1 MVFELT
7 DGLAR
12 CPQKD
17 WRILT
22 ICISNLLI
30 GYYEGYLS
38 LIASK
43 PLCRFLKDKDLA
55 VGIRES
61 IALNHLANNNSYT
74 PSVLWH
80 IRVVLDSPD
89 VSKHELDISF
99 FSSVES
105 VLPSSFL
112 CEHLIDIRFYMRIA
126 YSYYPNSPMKVFE
139 RCGGGGSTADVFK
152 NIKRK
157 NIVCLVILDSDCKYP
172 GCARPPKGTTAFRCI
187 SSYSKPLSNVEIVV
201 LPVHEIENLV
211 PLSFMLQKTDAN
223 GLKFLARLK
232 KHNMVDKLIFYDI
245 KQGITKK
252 NAMDS
257 PDLLSF
263 AQEIYDGIYPQKQSF
278 DSYFKHKK
286 PQDYLHPAINPNMLS
301 DFMEDKQ
308 KNYEPDM
315 FDAYRKSIADI
326 VHTFF
331 CCRGDTPIN

>member
-7 DGLAR
+7 DGLAK
-12 CPQKD
+12 CSHKD
-17 WRILT
+17 LRILT

-43 PLCRFLKDKDLA
+43 PLCRFIKDKGLA
-55 VGIRES
+55 EGIREK
-61 IALNHLANNNSYT
+61 IALNHLENNNSYS

-89 VSKHELDISF
+89 ASKHELDINF
-99 FSSVES
+99 FTSVES
-105 VLPSSFL
+105 ILPSSFL

-157 NIVCLVILDSDCKYP
+157 NIVCLVILDSDSKYP
-172 GCARPPKGTTAFRCI
+172 GCPRPPKGSTAYRCV
-187 SSYSKPLSNVEIVV
+187 SSYSKPLANIEIVV

-211 PLSFMLQKTDAN
+211 PLSFMLQKTDAD
-223 GLKFLARLK
+223 GLKFLVRLK
-232 KHNMVDKLIFYDI
+232 RHNMQDRLVFYDI

-252 NAMDS
+252 DAIDS

-263 AQEIYDGIYPQKQSF
+263 AQEIYNGIYPQKQSF

-286 PQDYLHPAINPNMLS
+286 PHDYLHPAINSNMLS
-301 DFMEDKQ
+301 DFMDDKQ
-308 KNYEPDM
+308 KTYEPDM

-331 CCRGDTPIN
+331 CCRGDSPIN